1 MLKGKILRGLN
12 KILLLSL
19 VLFLLSAVQFPVNT
33 LSATEQNKEIT
44 IDISYGYGNIAK
56 GGRYLPIHVYYKN
69 FTNED
74 FAGKVSIEFNEADNK
89 KYAYEYNVN
98 LEQKKSYLADYY
110 IRISNEVNKIVV
122 VLKDENKK
130 TIIEKEVSLNMEA
143 NRSKIMVGLLSDS
156 QNKLDYFDDVAIN
169 FGLLNLN
176 TVNLAAGSFPKSSS
190 GLEQLDMIII
200 SNYRI
205 RDLSTE
211 QSRAL
216 MNWVKQGG
224 VLVMGTGRRADDTIG
239 RYAPELLEDIYD
251 SPEMKTLNFTFNN
264 ESKSIDLYSTSINMH
279 GGNVLLSDGDFPLI
293 TSVNK
298 QKGLI
303 AVAGFDFCDLNDF
316 AAENTQFARYIIS
329 TVLGDE
335 RIETFSKQSEISDD
349 TFQNIEPIL
358 NSSETNKLP
367 PMTVYTLIFIAYVLL
382 IGPIS
387 FIYLKDYGIAIYY
400 RKIVVLMSLLLLAVI
415 IIYNGRTRFTTT
427 FYNYVTVYEAGD
439 LDVSESTYVNLR
451 NPYNKPYNVVID
463 SNYSVIPVIRDRSDV
478 DDRRVLNK
486 STSVNID
493 NEEYTKNISLNHV
506 GAFASN
512 IWKLDKTIEN
522 LNNEGFTGEINF
534 FDGSLSVEITNNYDY
549 KVKNATL
556 ILYGKIALLG
566 DFDKGETKQIDNCQ
580 FINIP
585 LTDFDIT
592 SRIITG
598 MVGETT
604 INQNGSVNG
613 MDTEKYM
620 QLLNVSNFLSFY
632 LGENSNGYTADA
644 RIIAFSDTAL
654 SNPIFFNNTM
664 EGSGLTLL
672 TSVIPVNSI
681 DDGKIYRQSLLKMP
695 IVLSGDYSYIDNALK
710 SNEATV
716 LEYFLGENINIA
728 QVKFEQISDVFSD
741 IRYSDSVKVF
751 KGNIALYNFK
761 TGNFDYIS
769 KNNFSILELL
779 TYLSDTNTIRV
790 RYSNIETGNLETAL
804 PMVSV
809 LGVEK

>member
-19 VLFLLSAVQFPVNT
+19 VLFLLSAVQFPINT

-56 GGRYLPIHVYYKN
+56 GGRYLPIHIYYKN
-69 FTNED
+69 FTND
-74 FAGKVSIEFNEADNK
+74 NFTGKVSIEFNEADNK

-264 ESKSIDLYSTSINMH
+264 ESKIIDIYSTSKNMH
-279 GGNVLLSDGDFPLI
+279 GGNDLLSDGDFPLI

-415 IIYNGRTRFTTT
+415 ILYNGRTRFTTT

-478 DDRRVLNK
+478 DDRRVLNN
-486 STSVNID
+486 STSVI
-493 NEEYTKNISLNHV
+493 
-506 GAFASN
+506 
-512 IWKLDKTIEN
+512 
-522 LNNEGFTGEINF
+522 
-534 FDGSLSVEITNNYDY
+534 
-549 KVKNATL
+549 L
-556 ILYGKIALLG
+556 IMRSIQKI
-566 DFDKGETKQIDNCQ
+566 
-580 FINIP
+580 
-585 LTDFDIT
+585 
-592 SRIITG
+592 
-598 MVGETT
+598 
-604 INQNGSVNG
+604 
-613 MDTEKYM
+613 
-620 QLLNVSNFLSFY
+620 FL
-632 LGENSNGYTADA
+632 
-644 RIIAFSDTAL
+644 
-654 SNPIFFNNTM
+654 
-664 EGSGLTLL
+664 
-672 TSVIPVNSI
+672 
-681 DDGKIYRQSLLKMP
+681 
-695 IVLSGDYSYIDNALK
+695 
-710 SNEATV
+710 
-716 LEYFLGENINIA
+716 
-728 QVKFEQISDVFSD
+728 
-741 IRYSDSVKVF
+741 
-751 KGNIALYNFK
+751 
-761 TGNFDYIS
+761 
-769 KNNFSILELL
+769 
-779 TYLSDTNTIRV
+779 
-790 RYSNIETGNLETAL
+790 
-804 PMVSV
+804 
-809 LGVEK
+809 